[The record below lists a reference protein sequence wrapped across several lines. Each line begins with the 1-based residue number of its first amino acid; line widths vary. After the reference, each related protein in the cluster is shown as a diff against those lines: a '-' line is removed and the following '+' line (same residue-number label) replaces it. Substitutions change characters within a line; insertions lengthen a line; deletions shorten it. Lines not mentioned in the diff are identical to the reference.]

1 MNARPSADSCEAAS
15 VPVERRLTIQAD
27 AGPQELVLETQDGV
41 FYPTDTSTLL
51 IEAARASLTRPG
63 TILDLG
69 CGCGIVGLALAKCGL
84 ADGPV
89 CGSDISAE
97 AVALAET
104 NARRLSVR
112 YDGRCG
118 SLFEPWAGRRFDVI
132 VDDVAGVSDA
142 IAEVSPWYPA
152 GVKCNAGRDG
162 TRWIVQIIRQSV
174 HHLTEG
180 GILLLPSLSLS
191 CEARILEALDATYA
205 SYEVVAKRDWFLPE
219 AIAKRTDVLVPLI
232 EDGSIACERKFGRW
246 IWSTSIYRA
255 VR

>member
-1 MNARPSADSCEAAS
+1 MKARPSADSCEAAS
-15 VPVERRLTIQAD
+15 VPDERRLTIQTD
-27 AGPQELVLETQDGV
+27 AGPQELVLETQAGV

-51 IEAARASLTRPG
+51 IEAARASITSPKA
-63 TILDLG
+63 ILDLG

-97 AVALAET
+97 AVELAEL
-104 NARRLSVR
+104 NARKLSVD

-118 SLFEPWAGRRFDVI
+118 SMFEPWAGRRFDVI
-132 VDDVAGVSDA
+132 VDDVAGVADD
-142 IAEVSPWYPA
+142 IAEVSRWYPA

-162 TRWIVQIIRQSV
+162 TRWIVQIIEQSV
-174 HHLTEG
+174 HHLVEG

-191 CEARILEALDATYA
+191 REARILEALEATYA
-205 SYEVVAKRDWFLPE
+205 SYEVVTKRNWFLPE
-219 AIAKRTDVLVPLI
+219 EIAARTDILMPLL
-232 EDGSIACERKFGRW
+232 EDGSIACEKKFGRW